1 MNISIFMSKLFSNI
15 DVNDGRQIEWD
26 YAKVFAIFAMIFVHF
41 LAFCTFSQIDYGYVE
56 EYLFILTQSSAPIF
70 MFAMGIGMVYTRH
83 DSTKEFIVR
92 GIKLL
97 LLGLVIN
104 TMYFLSNYAAG
115 VPLEYS
121 LLSFLANDILQF
133 AGITVIVVGIFKK
146 LGLSY
151 TQMLLVGISLSL
163 IVSYHPDVTL
173 HNMYLN
179 QLLGNFIETTGQNIV
194 SCFPFLNWFIIPAAG
209 MLFGNDLKR
218 CNDKDK
224 LYKLI
229 LMYTSITTIILLILG
244 FITREGMFAITGGTV
259 PEKLSYLHLSTQ
271 DIILLIVIILLAGSL
286 FYFLSKRASPKINNF
301 ITRTSK
307 NVTSIYLIQ
316 WALILSLTYIN
327 QFIDVESNMILRI
340 LTFLAVII
348 FSVVMAEGY
357 QKIKSHIRRH

>member
-1 MNISIFMSKLFSNI
+1 MSNLFSND
-15 DVNDGRQIEWD
+15 DVNSGRQIEWD

-41 LAFCTFSQIDYGYVE
+41 LAFCTFGKIDYGYVE

-83 DSTKEFIVR
+83 DSTREFVVR

-104 TMYFLSNYAAG
+104 VMYFLSNYAAG

-133 AGITVIVVGIFKK
+133 AGITFIVVGIFKK
-146 LGLSY
+146 LNLSY
-151 TQMLLVGISLSL
+151 TQILLIAILLSL
-163 IVSYHPDVTL
+163 IVSYHPDITL

-218 CNDKDK
+218 CRDKEE

-229 LMYTSITTIILLILG
+229 LRYTSVTTLVLLILG

-259 PEKLSYLHLSTQ
+259 PEKLSYLHLSMQ
-271 DIILLIVIILLAGSL
+271 DIVLLIVIILLAGSL
-286 FYFLSKRASPKINNF
+286 FYFISKKATPKINKF

-316 WALILSLTYIN
+316 WALILSLTYIS
-327 QFIDVESNMILRI
+327 QFVDVGSSIILRI
-340 LTFLAVII
+340 ITFLAVII
-348 FSVVMAEGY
+348 LSILMAEGY
-357 QKIKSHIRRH
+357 EKIKWYVKWS

>member
-1 MNISIFMSKLFSNI
+1 MGKFFSNTGI
-15 DVNDGRQIEWD
+15 NDGRQIEWD

-41 LAFCTFSQIDYGYVE
+41 LAFCTFSKIDYGYVE

-83 DSTKEFIVR
+83 DSVREFVVR

-97 LLGLVIN
+97 LLGFIIN
-104 TMYFLSNYAAG
+104 TMYFLSNYSSG

-133 AGITVIVVGIFKK
+133 AGIAFIMVGIFKK
-146 LGLSY
+146 LNLSN
-151 TQMLLVGISLSL
+151 TQILLVGILLSL

-179 QLLGNFIETTGQNIV
+179 QFLGNFIETSGQNIV

-209 MLFGNDLKR
+209 MLFGNDLRR
-218 CNDKDK
+218 CRDKDK

-229 LMYTSITTIILLILG
+229 LRYTSITAVILLILG
-244 FITREGMFAITGGTV
+244 FITREGIFAVTGGTV
-259 PEKLSYLHLSTQ
+259 PEKLSYLHLSMQ
-271 DIILLIVIILLAGSL
+271 DIILLIVIILLAGSI
-286 FYFLSKRASPKINNF
+286 FYFISKKASPKINNF

-327 QFIDVESNMILRI
+327 QFVDVESSMILRI
-340 LTFLAVII
+340 ILFLAVII
-348 FSVVMAEGY
+348 LSIIMAEGFE
-357 QKIKSHIRRH
+357 KIKRHINRS